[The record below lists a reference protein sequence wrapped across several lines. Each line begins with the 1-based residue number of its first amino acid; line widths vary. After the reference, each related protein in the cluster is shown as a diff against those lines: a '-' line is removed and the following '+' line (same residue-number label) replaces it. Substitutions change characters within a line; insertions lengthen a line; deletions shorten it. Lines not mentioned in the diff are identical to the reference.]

1 MKANQLLFTSNKAIL
16 VKRFYHLDFYYFV
29 SFLVGRGFRTFDG
42 IFKAVIQ
49 HQNDLYEI
57 SNILNSREKFKT
69 ENAIRS
75 TIDEMVRLN
84 LLLIYENESVIL
96 TDDGELLN
104 NYVLGRNFPEA
115 EKLLC
120 QKMENY
126 FGLPSQ
132 LISYLKKANNNGGG
146 LVVFPRPSPSALN
159 ISADDIISGNKL
171 KDYCKGCCEYA
182 QKEIQ
187 KYMGIQVDYDEMF
200 LRLHSSLLAYFKRM
214 DFKKQSINIP
224 REVKSICY
232 SFYIEKFFE
241 NKFDTT
247 TFDIW
252 RNRAREL
259 KIINSSEQFP
269 GFNGLIIYPISIL
282 SKTKLKQNQE
292 LILMAETS
300 ENERIYRYE
309 PNWTKKNKE
318 MFVTSLWN
326 NYIEL
331 SKSYKTFFVPILD
344 LRDIVCFKLQINEVT
359 FASFLSNA
367 YNESMNEVIQHFKI
381 SLEVDRSPQ
390 ERSFKNFKRLP
401 ILINSVP
408 KNIIGI
414 KMN

>member
-1 MKANQLLFTSNKAIL
+1 MKANQLLFSSNKAIL

-29 SFLVGRGFRTFDG
+29 AFLVGRGFRTFDG

-57 SNILNSREKFKT
+57 SNIINSREKFKT
-69 ENAIRS
+69 ENPIRA
-75 TIDEMVRLN
+75 TIDEMFKLG
-84 LLLIYENESVIL
+84 LLLNYEDESIVL
-96 TDDGELLN
+96 TNDGEMLY
-104 NYVLGRNFPEA
+104 NYILGRNFPEA

-132 LISYLKKANNNGGG
+132 LIAYLRKANPNSGG

-159 ISADDIISGNKL
+159 ISADEIISGSKL
-171 KDYCKGCCEYA
+171 NEYCKGCCEYA
-182 QKEIQ
+182 EKEIQ
-187 KYMGIQVDYDEMF
+187 KYMGIQIDYGEMYIK
-200 LRLHSSLLAYFKRM
+200 LHSALLTYFKRM

-232 SFYIEKFFE
+232 SYYIEKFFD
-241 NKFDTT
+241 NKFDAT

-252 RNRAREL
+252 RNRSREL

-269 GFNGLIIYPISIL
+269 GFNGLILYPISIL
-282 SKTKLKQNQE
+282 SKTKLPKNQE
-292 LILMAETS
+292 LILMAETN
-300 ENERIYRYE
+300 ENEMIYRYE
-309 PNWTKKNKE
+309 PNWIKNKE
-318 MFVTSLWN
+318 MFVMSLWN

-331 SKSYKTFFVPILD
+331 SKTYKTFFIPILD

-359 FASFLSNA
+359 FADFLSNA

-390 ERSFKNFKRLP
+390 ERSFRNFKRLP
-401 ILINSVP
+401 ILINRVP

>member
-1 MKANQLLFTSNKAIL
+1 MKSSQLLFSSNKAIL

-29 SFLVGRGFRTFDG
+29 ALIIGRGFKTFDG
-42 IFKAVIQ
+42 IFKAIIQ

-69 ENAIRS
+69 ENPIRA
-75 TIDEMVRLN
+75 TIDEMFRLGFVRK
-84 LLLIYENESVIL
+84 YEDESITL
-96 TDDGELLN
+96 TKDGELLY
-104 NYVLGRNFPEA
+104 NYILGRNFPEA

-132 LISYLKKANNNGGG
+132 LISYLRKANPNGGG

-159 ISADDIISGNKL
+159 ISADEIIMGDKL
-171 KDYCKGCCEYA
+171 IDYCKGCCHYA
-182 QKEIQ
+182 EKEIQ
-187 KYMGIQVDYDEMF
+187 KYMGVQINYDEM
-200 LRLHSSLLAYFKRM
+200 LTKLYNSLLGYFERM
-214 DFKKQSINIP
+214 DYKKQSINIP

-232 SFYIEKFFE
+232 SYYIEKFFE
-241 NKFDTT
+241 NKFDAT

-252 RNRAREL
+252 RNRSREL

-269 GFNGLIIYPISIL
+269 GFNGLILYPISVL
-282 SKTKLKQNQE
+282 SKTKIVKDEE
-292 LILMAETS
+292 LMLMAETS
-300 ENERIYRYE
+300 ENEMIYRYL
-309 PNWTKKNKE
+309 PDWTKNKE

-331 SKSYKTFFVPILD
+331 SKTYKTFFIPILD
-344 LRDIVCFKLQINEVT
+344 LRDIVCFKLQISEST
-359 FASFLSNA
+359 FSDFLSNA
-367 YNESMNEVIQHFKI
+367 YNESMNEIIPHFKI

-390 ERSFKNFKRLP
+390 ERTFKNFKRLP
-401 ILINSVP
+401 ILVNRVP